1 MEIYELIYYYDDVC
15 DGADITESYLTI
27 DPNEVDLK
35 IQEFIKSMELEYDE
49 VHYDITNHEGYVS
62 GSNDENTSNLL
73 IKKHSLNVK
82 TN

>member
-35 IQEFIKSMELEYDE
+35 IQ
-49 VHYDITNHEGYVS
+49 
-62 GSNDENTSNLL
+62 
-73 IKKHSLNVK
+73 
-82 TN
+82 

>member
-1 MEIYELIYYYDDVC
+1 MEIYELIYYYYDVC

-35 IQEFIKSMELEYDE
+35 IQEFIKSMELECEE
-49 VHYDITNHEGYVS
+49 VYYDITNHEGYVS
-62 GSNDENTSNLL
+62 GSNYENTSNLL